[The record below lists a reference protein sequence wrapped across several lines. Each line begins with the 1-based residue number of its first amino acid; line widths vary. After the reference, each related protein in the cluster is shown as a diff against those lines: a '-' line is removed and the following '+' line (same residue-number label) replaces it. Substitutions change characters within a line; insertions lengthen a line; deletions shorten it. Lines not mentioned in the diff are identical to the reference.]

1 MYNIYMYNIYI
12 IYIYI
17 YIYLICIL
25 KNNGQIVFAVQLP
38 CNSALLHTLSSIYDR
53 VFLKK

>member
-17 YIYLICIL
+17 YLICIL
-25 KNNGQIVFAVQLP
+25 KTNGQIVFAVQLP
-38 CNSALLHTLSSIYDR
+38 CNSALLNTLSSIYDR